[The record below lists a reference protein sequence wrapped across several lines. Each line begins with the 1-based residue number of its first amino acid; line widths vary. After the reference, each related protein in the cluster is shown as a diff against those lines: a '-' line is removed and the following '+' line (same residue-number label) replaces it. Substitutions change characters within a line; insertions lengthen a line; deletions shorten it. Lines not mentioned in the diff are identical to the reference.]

1 MIKYLKMEF
10 SFENKEDLDEDIGF
24 EEDLLDDED
33 IEEEEDEDI
42 EEMDIL

>member
-24 EEDLLDDED
+24 EEDLLEDED

-42 EEMDIL
+42 EEDEML

>member
-24 EEDLLDDED
+24 EEDLLEDEDIEEEDDED
-33 IEEEEDEDI
+33 IEEED
-42 EEMDIL
+42 ML

>member
-1 MIKYLKMEF
+1 MEF

-33 IEEEEDEDI
+33 IEEEDEDI

>member
-10 SFENKEDLDEDIGF
+10 SFENKEDIDEDIGF

-33 IEEEEDEDI
+33 IDEDDEDI
-42 EEMDIL
+42 DEDDM

>member
-1 MIKYLKMEF
+1 MEF

-33 IEEEEDEDI
+33 IEE
-42 EEMDIL
+42 MDIL

>member
-24 EEDLLDDED
+24 EEDLLEDEDIEEEDDED
-33 IEEEEDEDI
+33 IEEDD
-42 EEMDIL
+42 ML

>member
-1 MIKYLKMEF
+1 MEF

-33 IEEEEDEDI
+33 IEEEEGEDI

>member
-1 MIKYLKMEF
+1 MEF

-33 IEEEEDEDI
+33 IEEEDEDI
-42 EEMDIL
+42 EEEDML

>member
-1 MIKYLKMEF
+1 MEF

-33 IEEEEDEDI
+33 IEEEDEDI
-42 EEMDIL
+42 EEDDML

>member
-33 IEEEEDEDI
+33 IEEEDEDI

>member
-24 EEDLLDDED
+24 EEDLL
-33 IEEEEDEDI
+33 EDEDI
-42 EEMDIL
+42 EDEDEDIEDEDML

>member
-33 IEEEEDEDI
+33 IEEEDEDI
-42 EEMDIL
+42 EEEDML

>member
-24 EEDLLDDED
+24 EEDLLEDEDIEEEDDED
-33 IEEEEDEDI
+33 IEEDE
-42 EEMDIL
+42 ML